1 MYYHP
6 VIGIVIF
13 ILAVI
18 LSFLLGRLYIKSR
31 LNLFSNNQ
39 NKNNTSM
46 PKGDVTA
53 PDAPW
58 LNEK

>member
-6 VIGIVIF
+6 IIGITIF

-18 LSFLLGRLYIKSR
+18 LSFLLGKLYIRNK
-31 LNLFSNNQ
+31 LNLFSNNR
-39 NKNNTSM
+39 NKKNATL

>member
-6 VIGIVIF
+6 IIGIIIF
-13 ILAVI
+13 IFAVI
-18 LSFLLGRLYIKSR
+18 LSFLLGKLYIRNK
-31 LNLFSNNQ
+31 LNLFSNSR
-39 NKNNTSM
+39 NKKNTTL

>member
-6 VIGIVIF
+6 VLGITIF

-18 LSFLLGRLYIKSR
+18 ISFILGKLYLKKK
-31 LNLFSNNQ
+31 LNLFNKSNK
-39 NKNNTSM
+39 KNNHTL
-46 PKGDVTA
+46 PKGEITA

-58 LNEK
+58 LEK